1 MSVDSGFIS
10 FFLWHMVISLY
21 SKNSITSLSSANTS
35 NFSVLLNTNWVLDG
49 TLAHKS
55 RHLQIDFTNTCATAS
70 PWMRINI
77 LNCTKTPSLI
87 FVTETIFGEFTASS
101 IETQW
106 NLADLLLYTS
116 NLSSSS
122 MALKLFHKILS
133 KQIAFYIS
141 NKKAKILNNWS
152 QQC

>member
-10 FFLWHMVISLY
+10 FFYDTWSYLFTVRIQSHLWAVPILLISVFCY
-21 SKNSITSLSSANTS
+21 
-35 NFSVLLNTNWVLDG
+35 TNWVLDG

>member
-10 FFLWHMVISLY
+10 FFYDTWSYLFTVRIQSHLWAVPILLISVFCL
-21 SKNSITSLSSANTS
+21 TQT
-35 NFSVLLNTNWVLDG
+35 G